1 VAVSQQAFAPV
12 NYGIGKQQKIG
23 KAPVTAAVA
32 ATKTPLGI
40 TICPRQEDPRRN
52 NPAAASFRD
61 CLTSP
66 AMTMMCGWVTG
77 AMTVTNG
84 LYSIQTEMKDG
95 GHGHATGVI
104 VLLDGKIVGGD
115 SNFYYT
121 GSYIADRGKWRG
133 ELTTNQHTKSAG
145 VLPLFGGREVTTG
158 FMGTYS
164 ADAAV
169 ANGIALVGKTSVLI
183 ETKLTLLS
191 AL

>member
-1 VAVSQQAFAPV
+1 MNSGLLRFAG
-12 NYGIGKQQKIG
+12 NDDD
-23 KAPVTAAVA
+23 A
-32 ATKTPLGI
+32 
-40 TICPRQEDPRRN
+40 R
-52 NPAAASFRD
+52 
-61 CLTSP
+61 
-66 AMTMMCGWVTG
+66 WVTG

-84 LYSIQTEMKDG
+84 LYSIQTEMMEG
-95 GHGHATGVI
+95 GRGHATGVI

-121 GSYIADRGKWRG
+121 GSYTADHGKWRG

-164 ADAAV
+164 ADAAM